1 MVTRCPLTWGLFLGS
16 TAIIISLK
24 RRQKQLAASTSS
36 KSSPSSSSS
45 PPPSDTLPD
54 CEVIFVLGAPGTG
67 KGTQCQLL
75 QERLRDEDNK
85 FSRNNNN
92 KDEVQSQSQSQSSQ
106 PQPPLWTHL
115 SAGDLLREERKSGGE
130 LGDLINSKIDA
141 GELVPSSITVKLL
154 ENAMKKSYNESVSVP
169 VSVTSNS
176 LSNECIKFLID
187 GFPRGHENIQAWE
200 GAMKRHTVKFVLNFE
215 CPEEILVGRLL
226 ERGKDSGRS
235 DDNLE
240 VIRKRFKTHLES
252 TVPIL
257 AYFDRMDIPLHTIDS
272 AKGVEQVY
280 DTVAPLLLC

>member
-1 MVTRCPLTWGLFLGS
+1 
-16 TAIIISLK
+16 
-24 RRQKQLAASTSS
+24 
-36 KSSPSSSSS
+36 
-45 PPPSDTLPD
+45 
-54 CEVIFVLGAPGTG
+54 VLGAPGTG

-75 QERLRDEDNK
+75 QERLREDN
-85 FSRNNNN
+85 NNSN
-92 KDEVQSQSQSQSSQ
+92 KDSDKDNDNDGQVLEVQLQSQS
-106 PQPPLWTHL
+106 QPPLWTHL

-141 GELVPSSITVKLL
+141 GELVPSSITVRLL
-154 ENAMKKSYNESVSVP
+154 ENAMIKSYHESVSVP
-169 VSVTSNS
+169 VSSTSNS

-200 GAMKRHTVKFVLNFE
+200 DTMKRHTVKFVLNFE

-235 DDNLE
+235 DDNIE
-240 VIRKRFKTHLES
+240 VIRKRFKTHQKS

-257 AYFDRMDIPLHTIDS
+257 AYFNKKGILLHTIDS

-280 DTVAPLLLC
+280 DTVAPLLS